1 MGGCAALALAK
12 NPSVNV
18 AHEAGSLGPVGF
30 GYPGPAP
37 PPLNTAPG
45 TPLNVSC
52 SMTICCAFCIRL
64 MLAKRVAVFC
74 WHAALGQ
81 LTVPPP
87 TIPLLPEAAPLPGT
101 PLPAPLLPEPPT
113 TLPLLPEPPTTVPLL
128 PEPVSP
134 DVEMPDPDGFVPVP
148 PFPDPGLVLPVPGEA
163 EPVVACDV
171 PVPAPPPAG
180 LSEHPER
187 RRKPASPT
195 CVVSLSLMILPYA

>member
-1 MGGCAALALAK
+1 MITAELTALLPCTMSSPYRIGMGGCAALALAK

-81 LTVPPP
+81 FTRPPP
-87 TIPLLPEAAPLPGT
+87 TSP
-101 PLPAPLLPEPPT
+101 PLPAPA
-113 TLPLLPEPPTTVPLL
+113 PL
-128 PEPVSP
+128 
-134 DVEMPDPDGFVPVP
+134 
-148 PFPDPGLVLPVPGEA
+148 
-163 EPVVACDV
+163 
-171 PVPAPPPAG
+171 PAPPLPPPR
-180 LSEHPER
+180 LPQ
-187 RRKPASPT
+187 SPT
-195 CVVSLSLMILPYA
+195 HPPPLPL